1 MGLAQPLVTVR
12 LGQGQNTLNEQ
23 VSLLVT
29 HWPRL
34 HTLQPRAVA
43 VLTMLLRPHR
53 DEVTVKLALQ
63 GLEPP
68 TSSDPTVRTSLPI
81 KSSNTT
87 TLVNGTVPQLVTI
100 PLKVM
105 VGLPLLQHK
114 TTRLVL
120 QCLVTWM
127 QGAVQ
132 TVQVALFV
140 AQTVFGA
147 SGAVSVPH
155 ATTVSVNG
163 PHRFPVGL

>member
-1 MGLAQPLVTVR
+1 MTSVKSRFPVLHTAPVTVRLFGTLVTMGLAQPLVTVR

-34 HTLQPRAVA
+34 HTLQP
-43 VLTMLLRPHR
+43 
-53 DEVTVKLALQ
+53 
-63 GLEPP
+63 
-68 TSSDPTVRTSLPI
+68 
-81 KSSNTT
+81 
-87 TLVNGTVPQLVTI
+87 
-100 PLKVM
+100 
-105 VGLPLLQHK
+105 
-114 TTRLVL
+114 
-120 QCLVTWM
+120 
-127 QGAVQ
+127 
-132 TVQVALFV
+132 ALFV

>member
-23 VSLLVT
+23 LALFVT
-29 HWPRL
+29 HWLVL

-53 DEVTVKLALQ
+53 DEVTVKSALQ

-68 TSSDPTVRTSLPI
+68 TSSDGTVRTAAVPI
-81 KSSNTT
+81 KSSKTC
-87 TLVNGTVPQLVTI
+87 TLDKGTLPQLVTI
-100 PLKVM
+100 PLKVI

-120 QCLVTWM
+120 QCLVTAM
-127 QGAVQ
+127 QGAVH
-132 TVQVALFV
+132 TVQTALFV
-140 AQTVFGA
+140 A
-147 SGAVSVPH
+147 
-155 ATTVSVNG
+155 
-163 PHRFPVGL
+163 